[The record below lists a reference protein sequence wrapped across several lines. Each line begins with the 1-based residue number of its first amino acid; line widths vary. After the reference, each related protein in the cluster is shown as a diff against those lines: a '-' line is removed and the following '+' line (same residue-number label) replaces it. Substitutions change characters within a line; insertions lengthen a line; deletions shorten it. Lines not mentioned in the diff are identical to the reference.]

1 MVGVFCYI
9 KHMEML
15 DILDSEGKATGKTKS
30 RKEVH
35 QKGLWHKSVHIW
47 IINKKGDIL
56 LQKRSMK
63 KESNP
68 GKWDIS
74 VAGHLSAG
82 QTSIEGALR
91 EIGEEIGLKIDSEEL
106 RSLGTI
112 RIQRILN
119 EGTYINN
126 EFDDVYLL
134 EKDIDLSKIKLQEEE
149 VEKIEFVSPEQLKKM
164 ADSMDPALVDHKEE
178 YDLLFRSIV

>member
-1 MVGVFCYI
+1 
-9 KHMEML
+9 MEML
-15 DILDSEGKATGKTKS
+15 DILDSEGKATGKAES

-35 QKGLWHKSVHIW
+35 RKGLWHKSVHIW
-47 IINKKGDIL
+47 IVNKKEKVL
-56 LQKRSMK
+56 LQKRSTL

-91 EIGEEIGLKIDSEEL
+91 EIEEEIGLKINSGEL

-112 RIQRILN
+112 RVQRILN

-126 EFDDVYLL
+126 EFNDVYLL
-134 EKDIDLSKIKLQEEE
+134 KRDIDPSKIKLQDEE
-149 VEKIEFVSPEQLKKM
+149 VEKIEFVSPERLREM
-164 ADSMDPALVDHKEE
+164 VDSMDPALVDHREE
-178 YDLLFRSIV
+178 YELLFRSMV